1 VKLRLPDDVVATLE
15 NTADAL
21 GVSLETLVLEIITSR
36 RAAGGNSR
44 SAG

>member
-1 VKLRLPDDVVATLE
+1 MPDDVAGTLE

-21 GVSLETLVLEIITSR
+21 GVSLETLVLKIVTSPHG